1 MPCNIDDSHHLFG
14 NYMSIDIYF
23 VNKVALYFGQRGNNG
38 RRRGAIDR
46 TQEHIGIQAD
56 AAWGGRTAAVLT
68 AKATYIFSPAYG
80 QTWIQQMPA
89 ARTKKAIKHS
99 VVTWE

>member
-1 MPCNIDDSHHLFG
+1 
-14 NYMSIDIYF
+14 MSIDIYF
-23 VNKVALYFGQRGNNG
+23 VNKISLYFGQCVNN
-38 RRRGAIDR
+38 RRKRGAVDR
-46 TQEHIGIQAD
+46 AQKHIGIQAD
-56 AAWGGRTAAVLT
+56 AACRGRTAAELT

-89 ARTKKAIKHS
+89 ASTKKAIKHN